1 MSRLGPDVSRLEPA
15 PAGAGRLEFGSNRS
29 EPSPSPPPPVDTSA
43 PTTEAGSE
51 QLLPGQRFI
60 PEMVRHVGQYTLRF
74 ARTEADLDAVC
85 RLRFQIFNL
94 ELGEG
99 LTESFSTGRDED
111 RFDAQCQHLMVIHR
125 PNAEVVGT
133 YRLQVASNAL
143 AGIGFYSA
151 GEFDL
156 SGIPEGVLS
165 KSVELGRACVAREHR
180 STKVLLLLWNG
191 LVEYGLFNGMGH
203 FFGCSSLTSQDPA
216 EGFRCYTQLKSAGH
230 IHPTWRVKPL
240 PELSCQNADPWDGP
254 DVKIP
259 TLFRIY
265 LKHGAYV
272 LGPPAIDRQ
281 FGTIDFITWVILDRH
296 IVESFGSR

>member
-1 MSRLGPDVSRLEPA
+1 M
-15 PAGAGRLEFGSNRS
+15 
-29 EPSPSPPPPVDTSA
+29 DTSA
-43 PTTEAGSE
+43 PTTQAGSE

-60 PEMVRHVGQYTLRF
+60 PDLVRQVGEYTLRF
-74 ARTEADLDAVC
+74 ARTAADLDAVC

-133 YRLQVASNAL
+133 YRLQVAPNAQ

-156 SGIPEGVLS
+156 SGIPEDVLLQ
-165 KSVELGRACVAREHR
+165 SVELGRACVARPHR

-191 LVEYGLFNGMGH
+191 LVEYGLYNGMRH

-216 EGFRCYTQLKSAGH
+216 EGLRCYAQLQSAGH
-230 IHPTWRVKPL
+230 IHPTWRVEPL
-240 PELSCQNADPWDGP
+240 PEMTCQVSGAWEAGP
-254 DVKIP
+254 AVKIP
-259 TLFRIY
+259 TLFQIY

-281 FGTIDFITWVILDRH
+281 FGTIDYITWMILDRH
-296 IVESFGSR
+296 IVESFGRR

>member
-1 MSRLGPDVSRLEPA
+1 MAGSLPDPQLTRSSRPA
-15 PAGAGRLEFGSNRS
+15 LAW
-29 EPSPSPPPPVDTSA
+29 PPTPLDTSA
-43 PTTEAGSE
+43 PVTEAGSE
-51 QLLPGQRFI
+51 QLLPGQHFI
-60 PEMVRHVGQYTLRF
+60 PDLVRQTGVYTLRF

-99 LTESFSTGRDED
+99 LSESFSTGRDED
-111 RFDAQCQHLMVIHR
+111 RFDSQCQHLMVIHR
-125 PNAEVVGT
+125 PSAEVVGT
-133 YRLQVASNAL
+133 YRLQLAPNAI

-156 SGIPEGVLS
+156 SGIPADILM

-191 LVEYGLFNGMGH
+191 LVEYSLHNRMQH
-203 FFGCSSLTSQDPA
+203 FFGCSSLTSQDPT
-216 EGFRCYTQLKSAGH
+216 EGLRCYAQLKSAGH
-230 IHPTWRVKPL
+230 LHPTWRVEPL
-240 PELSCQNADPWDGP
+240 PEMTCHGSDSWDDGP
-254 DVKIP
+254 EVTIP
-259 TLFRIY
+259 TLFQIY

-281 FGTIDFITWVILDRH
+281 FGTIDYITWVIIDRR
-296 IVESFGSR
+296 IIESFGSH